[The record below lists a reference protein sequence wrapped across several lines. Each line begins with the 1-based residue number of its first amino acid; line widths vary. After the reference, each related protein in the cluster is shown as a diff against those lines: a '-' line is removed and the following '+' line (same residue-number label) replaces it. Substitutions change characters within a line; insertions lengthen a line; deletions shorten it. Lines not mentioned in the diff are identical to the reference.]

1 MKKIVYF
8 LLFALCLPIG
18 LMAQSVDDDLYFI
31 PSKDKQEKKETPVK
45 KETKKQVTNIYTS
58 PGTTV
63 VVQDRK
69 GRTRDVDEYNRRYDA
84 RDNEFVMDNDT
95 LYIKEKSN
103 PDLDGEWVTGE
114 FNGTED
120 DYEYAERII
129 RFRNPR
135 FAISISS
142 PLYWDV
148 VYGPNSWGTM
158 AGDGIVLTTLGD
170 ILRVIGAAGMAATGV
185 AGMAVAIGDIITT
198 GTVVLAGAGAEV
210 EAVIGQVLPIQTVVL
225 PDKAVTGI
233 LPLFV
238 VMVRVPFVPVVLLF
252 GEALQFVQK
261 VVLFVL
267 LVLLIAGELLPGV

>member
-1 MKKIVYF
+1 MYIPTVCM
-8 LLFALCLPIG
+8 LMRSRHSVIHSGGIGVMALTAG
-18 LMAQSVDDDLYFI
+18 D
-31 PSKDKQEKKETPVK
+31 
-45 KETKKQVTNIYTS
+45 
-58 PGTTV
+58 
-63 VVQDRK
+63 
-69 GRTRDVDEYNRRYDA
+69 
-84 RDNEFVMDNDT
+84 
-95 LYIKEKSN
+95 
-103 PDLDGEWVTGE
+103 
-114 FNGTED
+114 
-120 DYEYAERII
+120 
-129 RFRNPR
+129 
-135 FAISISS
+135 
-142 PLYWDV
+142 
-148 VYGPNSWGTM
+148 GTM

-238 VMVRVPFVPVVLLF
+238 VMVRVQFVPVVLLF

-267 LVLLIAGELLPGV
+267 LVLLIVGELLPGV